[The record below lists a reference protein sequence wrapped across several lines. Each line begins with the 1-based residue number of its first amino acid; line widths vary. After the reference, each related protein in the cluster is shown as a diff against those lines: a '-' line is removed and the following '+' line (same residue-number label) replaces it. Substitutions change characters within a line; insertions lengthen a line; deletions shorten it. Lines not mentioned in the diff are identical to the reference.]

1 MFLKSNSRLPCSL
14 NCFSK
19 RVSHKDFFTFKISRP
34 RILCKNG
41 SKFASSTNRQDCN
54 GSFRYF
60 SLSCHDPRTSKSK
73 AESIVSL
80 QNLSTKSTCRLRKN
94 PAFVL
99 RASIQTNSNR
109 ISPIQRPHYIT
120 SSYTYQFF
128 EKSYSCIVF
137 RVKDC

>member
-1 MFLKSNSRLPCSL
+1 MFL

-54 GSFRYF
+54 RSFRYF

-80 QNLSTKSTCRLRKN
+80 PNLSTKSTCRLRKN

-99 RASIQTNSNR
+99 RASIQSNSNHQAGCLFNIKENNFR
-109 ISPIQRPHYIT
+109 LQF
-120 SSYTYQFF
+120 TYLNN
-128 EKSYSCIVF
+128 
-137 RVKDC
+137 